1 MEFRAI
7 APPDTLSKMACL
19 QAEILE
25 GASLPTPMYVQTQ
38 ELPAVYS
45 SRCLYISCNDCRS
58 ACVCPECHYR
68 FAFALHTR
76 LVSMHVRSSIIE
88 LVDSICRD
96 GADTPI
102 SPIQK

>member
-19 QAEILE
+19 QAKILE

-58 ACVCPECHYR
+58 TCVCPECRYG
-68 FAFALHTR
+68 FAFALQLHKQG
-76 LVSMHVRSSIIE
+76 SSVCLQAVTSAE
-88 LVDSICRD
+88 TKIC
-96 GADTPI
+96 GH
-102 SPIQK
+102 QHFQQ